1 MDVRQDTQLTW
12 SFEEDKFPD
21 PLMPPPVGFEPQTL
35 NFNNRYSVL
44 YSVVIRLIFTP
55 QTNSNISILKRTNSK
70 QFEQVDPSE
79 CLANSENTTRTQ
91 INLSIFAF
99 FFRFWGSQTVRL
111 LCYCTNNHLV
121 SWCWRE
127 SWSKTNKAFSEL
139 VRLYS
144 NWIVN
149 LASSIWMF
157 SMYFHNIL
165 KDFQAILLDFQF
177 V

>member
-1 MDVRQDTQLTW
+1 MW
-12 SFEEDKFPD
+12 KFG
-21 PLMPPPVGFEPQTL
+21 VNTTYV
-35 NFNNRYSVL
+35 NRAYSLISRIRVIT
-44 YSVVIRLIFTP
+44 SVVIRLIFTP

-79 CLANSENTTRTQ
+79 CLANSENTTWTQ
-91 INLSIFAF
+91 MNLSIFAF

-139 VRLYS
+139 VQLYS

-157 SMYFHNIL
+157 SIL